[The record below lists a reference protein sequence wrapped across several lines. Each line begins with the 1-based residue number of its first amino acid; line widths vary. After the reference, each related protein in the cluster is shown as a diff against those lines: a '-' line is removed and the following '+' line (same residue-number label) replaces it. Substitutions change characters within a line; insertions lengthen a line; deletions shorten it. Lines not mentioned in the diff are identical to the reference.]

1 MTVQPRDRSVS
12 IAASPVADGA
22 EPPDWS
28 NTRVPVAIPDATS
41 DTRMLSM
48 LVWVSAVFLNASAKS
63 PPLILSNSPAGI
75 VVRPEQPRHALAKL
89 VPEDVSISGK
99 LVRLEQLRQAAIKVV
114 PEDVSMSGKLVRL
127 VQLYHAIEKL
137 VPDDVSIGEKL
148 VRLEQS
154 RQALSKTVPE
164 DVSMSGKLV
173 ISDHSRQKPAKSV
186 TLP

>member
-1 MTVQPRDRSVS
+1 MTVHPRDRSVS

-22 EPPDWS
+22 EPPDWT
-28 NTRVPVAIPDATS
+28 NTRVSAAIPDATS

-48 LVWVSAVFLNASAKS
+48 LVWVSAVFVNASEKS

-75 VVRPEQPRHALAKL
+75 VVRPEQPRHALAKS

-99 LVRLEQLRQAAIKVV
+99 LVRLEQLRQVAINLV

-137 VPDDVSIGEKL
+137 VPEDVSI
-148 VRLEQS
+148 
-154 RQALSKTVPE
+154 
-164 DVSMSGKLV
+164 SGKLV
-173 ISDHSRQKPAKSV
+173 NPDHSRQ
-186 TLP
+186 